1 MRLGTCQECVE
12 SSPRVSGACQDGARK
27 FARRRLR
34 LTERLSGVAEKLVGS
49 IRNIARNTPGDRQR
63 KTVRLAVEEAGDCRF
78 TGYHTLGASQDVAN
92 IKGQDRRRGYVG
104 RPHPGEDFVQDLLP
118 DHKEEPEVRSRADLT
133 DPSRASYLL
142 SLPRP
147 HPPSA
152 GVDQDDA
159 GYYTTQS
166 TIGTPVSAPATG
178 AQIVQLDM
186 LTHQED
192 PLPPDVP
199 MLRDSASLPR
209 SGWEPKK
216 P

>member
-1 MRLGTCQECVE
+1 RNLPGVRRELAEGIRSLPRWRKEVHQKKVE
-12 SSPRVSGACQDGARK
+12 TRRKIVGGSRKACRD
-27 FARRRLR
+27 
-34 LTERLSGVAEKLVGS
+34 
-49 IRNIARNTPGDRQR
+49 
-63 KTVRLAVEEAGDCRF
+63 
-78 TGYHTLGASQDVAN
+78 
-92 IKGQDRRRGYVG
+92 
-104 RPHPGEDFVQDLLP
+104 
-118 DHKEEPEVRSRADLT
+118 
-133 DPSRASYLL
+133 
-142 SLPRP
+142 LPRP

-178 AQIVQLDM
+178 AQIVRLDT

-209 SGWEPKK
+209 SSWEPKK